1 MKPEILEQLT
11 WKDIMEIHDV
21 ASEVYYVSPNS
32 ASDEEIYIRALNRLK
47 EKAK

>member
-21 ASEVYYVSPNS
+21 ASEEYYVSSDND
-32 ASDEEIYIRALNRLK
+32 SDEEIYTRALNRLK
-47 EKAK
+47 EQAK